1 MMGIDRSCAP
11 VGALATLRMAHAHS
25 LCLQRN
31 KLRLTA
37 TNDEV
42 EMPALAVAQ
51 GAMTTQQ
58 ITAWFVQH
66 TTAS

>member
-1 MMGIDRSCAP
+1 MMGIDRSCAA
-11 VGALATLRMAHAHS
+11 VGALAPLRMAHAHS

-42 EMPALAVAQ
+42 EMLALAVAQ
-51 GAMTTQQ
+51 RAMTT
-58 ITAWFVQH
+58 
-66 TTAS
+66 